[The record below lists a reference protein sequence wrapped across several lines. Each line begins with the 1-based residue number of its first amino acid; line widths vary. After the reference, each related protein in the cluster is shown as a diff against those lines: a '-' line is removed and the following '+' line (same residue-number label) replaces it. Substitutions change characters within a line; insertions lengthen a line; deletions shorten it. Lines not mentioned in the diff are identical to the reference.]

1 MPDDVVVR
9 AHDRRVPKVRIRKRT
24 INFAEIGRQ
33 QEALR
38 QRRDVRLS
46 RYAIPTDPD
55 AIIEP
60 AKVIFTIHQAPRRDN
75 AIVLKRRPRPGEG
88 VREETRV
95 KIVRLE
101 DKPRPLTPQ
110 EDRDAQAVRGFML
123 DVARKSGIKSPKDA
137 TMLIKFKDGRVI
149 GQRPGMRGRV
159 LRGRRKKDGR

>member
-24 INFAEIGRQ
+24 IDFAEIGRR
-33 QEALR
+33 QEAMR
-38 QRRDVRLS
+38 QRKDVRLS
-46 RYAIPTDPD
+46 RYLIPTDPD

-60 AKVIFTIHQAPRRDN
+60 GKVVFTIHQDPRRDK

-110 EDRDAQAVRGFML
+110 EDRDVRAVRGFML
-123 DVARKSGIKSPKDA
+123 DVARRSEIKTPKNA
-137 TMLIKFKDGRVI
+137 TLLIKFKDGRVI
-149 GQRPGMRGRV
+149 GQRPGMRGRI
-159 LRGRRKKDGR
+159 LKGRRKK